1 MKKFKERCGAALL
14 EVMISIAMLGLLMV
28 PISSGI
34 LMSFRINQRSDEIM
48 QARLAVSS
56 AVETIMAEGVENY
69 YNPTIGSTFVLKGA
83 TVTVNSSTKE
93 CWNITVSCPIGVDGS
108 GDTVSVNTNVRSNNV
123 RADISL
129 THGGGA

>member
-69 YNPTIGSTFVLKGA
+69 TLTVGSNFQLNDT
-83 TVTVNSSTKE
+83 TVSVDGLTNN
-93 CWNITVSCPIGVDGS
+93 CWNITVSCPIGADGS
-108 GDTVSVNTNVRSNNV
+108 GDTVSVTTCIRSKYI
-123 RADISL
+123 RADLSRP
-129 THGGGA
+129 

>member
-56 AVETIMAEGVENY
+56 AVETIMAVGVDSRTTLDDLNNLNLDGIKEFEQHDIVFNSGCWE
-69 YNPTIGSTFVLKGA
+69 I
-83 TVTVNSSTKE
+83 TVTSNSIE
-93 CWNITVSCPIGVDGS
+93 E
-108 GDTVSVNTNVRSNNV
+108 VSVKFKVRDSSL
-123 RADISL
+123 RGDIS
-129 THGGGA
+129 

>member
-56 AVETIMAEGVENY
+56 AVETIMAVGVENY
-69 YNPTIGSTFVLKGA
+69 DEVDLLTVTCDPPITDSAAYR
-83 TVTVNSSTKE
+83 TVTVTHDKYPDIYVTTCVRDSS
-93 CWNITVSCPIGVDGS
+93 
-108 GDTVSVNTNVRSNNV
+108 V
-123 RADISL
+123 RA
-129 THGGGA
+129 GGGA

>member
-1 MKKFKERCGAALL
+1 MKKFRERCGAALL

-56 AVETIMAEGVENY
+56 AVETIMAVGVDSRTTLDDLNNLNLDGIKEFEQHDIVFNSGCWE
-69 YNPTIGSTFVLKGA
+69 I
-83 TVTVNSSTKE
+83 TVTSNSIE
-93 CWNITVSCPIGVDGS
+93 E
-108 GDTVSVNTNVRSNNV
+108 VSVKFKVRDSSL
-123 RADISL
+123 RGDIS
-129 THGGGA
+129 

>member
-56 AVETIMAEGVENY
+56 AVETIMAVGVDSRTTLDDLNNLNLDGIKEFEQIDIAFNSGCWE
-69 YNPTIGSTFVLKGA
+69 I
-83 TVTVNSSTKE
+83 TVTSNSVE
-93 CWNITVSCPIGVDGS
+93 E
-108 GDTVSVNTNVRSNNV
+108 VSVKFKVRDSSL
-123 RADISL
+123 RGDIS
-129 THGGGA
+129 

>member
-56 AVETIMAEGVENY
+56 AVETIMAEGVDSRTTLDDLNNLNLDGIKEFKQRDIVFNSGCWE
-69 YNPTIGSTFVLKGA
+69 I
-83 TVTVNSSTKE
+83 TVTSNSIE
-93 CWNITVSCPIGVDGS
+93 E
-108 GDTVSVNTNVRSNNV
+108 VSVKLTVRDS
-123 RADISL
+123 SL
-129 THGGGA
+129 RGDLSQGGGA